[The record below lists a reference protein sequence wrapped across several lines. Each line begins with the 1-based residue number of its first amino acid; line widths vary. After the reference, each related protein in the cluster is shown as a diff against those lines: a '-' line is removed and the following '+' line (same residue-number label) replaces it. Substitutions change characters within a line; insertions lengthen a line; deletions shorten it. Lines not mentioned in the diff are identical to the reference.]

1 MNPNKCSHERR
12 ERPPGGPPDR
22 WAALEAVVDDLAA
35 QDLEGLT
42 DAALAEQALGLRR
55 LVDRLEGQW
64 LGELAGVDACG
75 AAGADQGTPAP
86 STASWLRNRL
96 HLGAAAATSCVRTAR
111 ALFAGPLPQTAQ
123 ALCDGELSTAH
134 ASALAHGTHH
144 LPTQVSTEAEPV
156 LVAAARHLDP
166 PRLRRV
172 LGHLVQATDPDAADH
187 QGERRHGRRGVWWAT
202 PWTAWSPSR
211 DCWSLRPARP

>member
-1 MNPNKCSHERR
+1 MDSNRCSDRL
-12 ERPPGGPPDR
+12 PQGLGPL
-22 WAALEAVVDDLAA
+22 AEVVDGLAA

-64 LGELAGVDACG
+64 LQHLAAVDGRG

-111 ALFAGPLPQTAQ
+111 ALFRGPLTGTAQ
-123 ALCDGELSTAH
+123 ALCDGELSAAH

-144 LPTQVSTEAEPV
+144 LPTQVSIEAEPV
-156 LVAAARHLDP
+156 LVDAARHLDP

-187 QGERRHGRRGVWWAT
+187 QASGAMGGEASGGPP

-211 DCWSLRPARP
+211 GCWSLRPARP